1 MTHFTARINWRRGL
15 KRRWLVTLSLF
26 YFFQLASAF
35 AGTYLPRYLG
45 LLGMSG
51 TAIGLAFGLQA
62 VARSFAMPLWSF
74 ASDRFGISVRL
85 VQVQFLLAIP
95 YLALPF
101 AANGT
106 VITALLVLSGISIG
120 CAIPVTDVVT
130 IRELSGQAFGRIRS
144 VGSVGF
150 GVSAACFAYL
160 GLNHSHTELA
170 RLSVWVIVG
179 LLVLAGVS
187 AAFFPRSPASL
198 ATAGREELVKM
209 LKNPWLLALMPL
221 WALHWASQVPYNMYL
236 VYFAESRG
244 FAAWMPGASVVVA
257 ILAEVLFLAFGSRIV
272 ERLGP
277 LISFVLVVG
286 ATAGRWFLMAY
297 LEDPFIVVALQLVH
311 GLTFGGFMLS
321 MMSVLN
327 REVPSGVRA
336 TAQAVLYVV
345 VFGLGGA
352 LGQFVSGRL
361 LDTYGAV
368 SLFETVA
375 WLEICLFVP
384 TAVISLYYRRA
395 GRHRMSVLS

>member
-1 MTHFTARINWRRGL
+1 M

-51 TAIGLAFGLQA
+51 TAIGLAYGLQA
-62 VARSFAMPLWSF
+62 VARSVAMPLWSY

-85 VQVQFLLAIP
+85 VRVQFLLAIP
-95 YLALPF
+95 FLALPF
-101 AANGT
+101 T
-106 VITALLVLSGISIG
+106 EDTRVLTALLVLSGITLG
-120 CAIPVTDVVT
+120 CAVPVTDVVT
-130 IRELSGQAFGRIRS
+130 IRELSAQAFGRIRA
-144 VGSVGF
+144 VGSTGF
-150 GVSAACFAYL
+150 GVAAACFAFL
-160 GLNHSHTELA
+160 GLSMTHTELA
-170 RLSVWVIVG
+170 RISVWVVVG
-179 LLVLAGVS
+179 LLVLAAGTAS
-187 AAFFPRSPASL
+187 FFPRSTASL
-198 ATAGREELVKM
+198 SAAGTQELAKM
-209 LKNPWLLALMPL
+209 FKNRWLLVLMPL

-257 ILAEVLFLAFGSRIV
+257 ILAEVLFLAFGSKLV

-277 LISFVLVVG
+277 LVSFTLAVG
-286 ATAGRWFLMAY
+286 STAVRWFLMAY
-297 LEDPFIVVALQLVH
+297 LDDPIVVVALQLVH

-327 REVPSGVRA
+327 REVPTGVRA

-361 LDTYGAV
+361 LDTFGAV
-368 SLFETVA
+368 SLFETMG
-375 WLEICLFVP
+375 WLELALFIP

-395 GRHRMSVLS
+395 GRHRMTVLS